1 MALMERMRGYT
12 KFFLIILVLAFV
24 GTIIFDWGMDY
35 VGMKQKSNVI
45 ATVNGMDISI
55 DQFSRTYQF
64 EIDNY
69 RQRAGTDPED
79 NQLDFIRDQVYESL
93 VRDALLQ
100 QEINERGLQA
110 SEKEIVHYI
119 MNDPPDILKQNKSFQ
134 NEQGQFDYS
143 RYQQALADPSVNW
156 RPAEDYLR
164 NSLPFQKLQEAL
176 NLSVVVTESQIMRE
190 YEKRNQKAKA
200 RYLFVDPNRF
210 TASPVTIAPSEIEKY
225 YDEHTD
231 EFKDPEKRVVEYL
244 IYPNKA
250 TAADSQGV
258 IKLANELM
266 ARAKAGEDFAELAKT
281 YSEDTGSRE
290 KGGDMGFFAR
300 GSMVKPFEEAVFA
313 GKPGEIAG
321 PITTTFGLHVIKI
334 HERKIDKEKNNAE
347 TVHASHI
354 LLKYQASPQTI
365 EAAKDSAE
373 YFVLLV
379 QESSWEEA
387 LKHEKT
393 PPQKSTPF
401 SEGSGFVPGIGVN
414 RPASR
419 FAFSKEV
426 GAVSDALESP
436 QGLLVVRVAEI
447 QPERTKELSE
457 VQADIENI
465 LKTEKRKEMAGEV
478 AAKLRSEIDQGMTLE
493 AIAARDS
500 LMLRDV
506 EPFARSG
513 YVSGVG
519 RDVDFIGASFS
530 LQPSQISRPVKGV
543 RGYYIIQL
551 LTLDAIDMNNY
562 AAQKEG
568 IRTQLTERAQ
578 QNAFTDWYNAM
589 KEKAKIKD
597 YRKLYFN

>member
-35 VGMKQKSNVI
+35 VGLKQKSNVI
-45 ATVNGMDISI
+45 ASVNGMDISI
-55 DQFSRTYQF
+55 DQFSRTYQY
-64 EIDNY
+64 EIDTY
-69 RQRAGTDPED
+69 RQRAGADPED

-100 QEINERGLQA
+100 QEISERGLQA
-110 SEKEIVHYI
+110 TEKEIVHYI

-143 RYQQALADPSVNW
+143 RYQQALADPNVNW

-190 YEKRNQKAKA
+190 YEKRNQKAKV

-225 YDEHTD
+225 YGEHVE
-231 EFKDPEKRVVEYL
+231 EFKDTEKRVVDYL

-258 IKLANELM
+258 QKLANDLL
-266 ARAKAGEDFAELAKT
+266 ARVQSGEDFAELAKI

-290 KGGDMGFFAR
+290 KGGDLGFFGR
-300 GSMVKPFEEAVFA
+300 GSMTKPFETAAFA
-313 GKPGEIAG
+313 GKPGDLIG
-321 PITTTFGLHVIKI
+321 PITTTFGLHIIKI
-334 HERKIDKEKNNAE
+334 HERKIDKEKNDEE

-373 YFVLLV
+373 YFASLA
-379 QESSWEEA
+379 QESGWEEA
-387 LKHEKT
+387 LKHEKI

-426 GAVSDALESP
+426 GAVSNVLESP

-447 QPERTKELSE
+447 QAARTKELSE
-457 VQADIENI
+457 VQAEIENI
-465 LKTEKRKEMAGEV
+465 LKTEKRKEMAGEL
-478 AAKLRSEIDQGMTLE
+478 AAKFRSEIDNGMTLE
-493 AIAARDS
+493 ALAARDS
-500 LMLRDV
+500 LVLREA

-519 RDVDFIGASFS
+519 RDVDFIGAAFS
-530 LQPSQISRPVKGV
+530 LQPSQISKPVKGV
-543 RGYYIIQL
+543 RGYYIIQVL
-551 LTLDAIDMNNY
+551 GIDAIDMNNY

-568 IRTQLTERAQ
+568 IRTQLIERSQ
-578 QNAFTDWYNAM
+578 QNAFTDWYSAM

-597 YRKLYFN
+597 YRKQYFN